1 MSIAA
6 GARRTETAYGRFLD
20 SHAASDFVIGNG
32 FAGPQIDLDA
42 IARLPSVATAARVK
56 ALVANGRTE
65 SGRTIFLSQMAVL
78 APADNGFGGEVDRWK
93 MLSGRRAD
101 PRRVEEAVA
110 GFQLARRYNV
120 EVGDTI
126 TLQFQREASLGQL
139 FRTFAA
145 TLPDRVSGR
154 TPSRPEEV
162 FDGPEVKVTVVGIQA
177 APFDFPPLAS
187 TPPLVVT
194 PAFYDA
200 YADGLFHTEEL
211 RLRVRDGVTPAA
223 FYESLVALGDVPTPR
238 ARDFEYDTVQPPLHL
253 QAVVL
258 WSLAALVCLAVGVSV
273 ALALKRQTLVDSTD
287 FWVLRALGMSR
298 RQLIAIG
305 GLRAAVVGV
314 GSAVLG
320 ALVAFVSS
328 PLWPVG
334 LARDAEPSP
343 GFALDVPVFLLGGV
357 LVVLGAI
364 CVGVVSTVQITG
376 ALTDSRARRS
386 APTWRLQ
393 RALPFAVGIGIDHAI
408 RSGRRRD
415 GVSVRAAICALSL
428 AVAVVVTAVTFAAS
442 TDHLLR
448 TPRLYGWVRDAD
460 ISTGG
465 LPGFDAPIVAG
476 LRANPD
482 VASIAV
488 GGQAVIAVDG
498 VGVVARGLDDVRGRV
513 PPALLEGRGLR
524 ADDEIL
530 LATETMA
537 DASVRVGDSVTAR
550 SETKTMQ
557 MRVVGRVAFA
567 AAGDFKPQSD
577 KGVQVTL
584 SALRVLV
591 RNTPIAAVEV
601 TYASHANPVA
611 VTSRLRRAVAPLP
624 LGQQSPPDEIIGFGR
639 ATRLPFAVALIM
651 SAIAA
656 SSLAYGMTNSVRRR
670 RREFALLATL
680 GCVRRQLGAMVIA
693 QAVVITLIA
702 CAIGIPLGIVCGRW
716 AWNAVADAL
725 TVSSAYR
732 GGGLAVV
739 LVVPGFLIFTSLIA
753 LLPAALARRARP
765 AVVLRTE

>member
-1 MSIAA
+1 
-6 GARRTETAYGRFLD
+6 
-20 SHAASDFVIGNG
+20 
-32 FAGPQIDLDA
+32 
-42 IARLPSVATAARVK
+42 
-56 ALVANGRTE
+56 
-65 SGRTIFLSQMAVL
+65 MAVL
-78 APADNGFGGEVDRWK
+78 APADNGFGRAVDRWK

-101 PRRVEEAVA
+101 PRRVDEAVA

-120 EVGDTI
+120 QVGDTI
-126 TLQFQREASLGQL
+126 TLQFQEEASLGPL

-145 TLPDRVSGR
+145 TLADHVSGR

-162 FDGPEVKVTVVGIQA
+162 FDGPEVKVKVVGIEA
-177 APFDFPPLAS
+177 APFDFPPLSS

-194 PAFYDA
+194 PAFYNA

-211 RLRVRDGVTPAA
+211 RLRVRDGVTPTA

-273 ALALKRQTLVDSTD
+273 ALALKRQTVVDSTD
-287 FWVLRALGMSR
+287 FSVLRALGMSR
-298 RQLIAIG
+298 RQLIAVG

-314 GSAVLG
+314 AAAVLG
-320 ALVAFVSS
+320 VLIAFVAS
-328 PLWPVG
+328 PVWPIG

-343 GFALDVPVFLLGGV
+343 GFALDVPVFVLGGV
-357 LVVLGAI
+357 VVVLGAI
-364 CVGVVSTVQITG
+364 CVGVVSTAQITG
-376 ALTDSRARRS
+376 AHTDSRARPRT
-386 APTWRLQ
+386 PTWRLQ
-393 RALPFAVGIGIDHAI
+393 RALPVAVGIGVDHAV
-408 RSGRRRD
+408 RSGRGRD
-415 GVSVRAAICALSL
+415 GVSVRAATCALSL
-428 AVAVVVTAVTFAAS
+428 AVAVLVTAVTFAAS
-442 TDHLLR
+442 TDNLLR
-448 TPRLYGWVRDAD
+448 TPRLYAWVRDAD

-537 DASVRVGDSVTAR
+537 DASVRIGDSVTAR
-550 SETKTMQ
+550 SETKTMHL
-557 MRVVGRVAFA
+557 RVVGRVAFA
-567 AAGDFKPQSD
+567 TAGDFVPQSD

-584 SALRVLV
+584 STLRVLV
-591 RNTPIAAVEV
+591 PNTPIARVEV
-601 TYASHANPVA
+601 TFAPHANPVA

-624 LGQQSPPDEIIGFGR
+624 LGQQNPPDEIIGFGR
-639 ATRLPFAVALIM
+639 ATGLPFAVALIM

-670 RREFALLATL
+670 RHEFAVLATL
-680 GCVRRQLGAMVIA
+680 GCVRRQLSAMVIA
-693 QAVVITLIA
+693 QAVIISLIA
-702 CAIGIPLGIVCGRW
+702 CAIGVPIGIICGRW
-716 AWNAVADAL
+716 AWNLVADAL
-725 TVSSAYR
+725 TVSSAQR
-732 GGGLAVV
+732 GIGLAIAI
-739 LVVPGFLIFTSLIA
+739 VVPATVLLTGAIA
-753 LLPAALARRARP
+753 LLPATFARRVRP